1 MSSDDDILFNGESFS
16 GQARLFP
23 LPNLVMF
30 PHVIQPLHVFEPR
43 YRELMQD
50 ALAGDKL
57 IAMAV
62 LAPGWENDYEGR
74 PALRPVACLGRI
86 ATHERL
92 PDGRFNMLLLGLRR
106 VLLVEEL
113 PAEHL
118 YRMAQVELLADTYPA
133 AGDAGRKQLHQ
144 RLMAAFRQKLQPV
157 AHGKEQLQKLL
168 AAEMT
173 LGTLTDLMAY
183 TLNFDDAFK
192 AQLLDEINVDRRAEA
207 LLARLQEGEAG
218 TSVSP
223 GAKFP
228 PDFSNN

>member
-1 MSSDDDILFNGESFS
+1 MSDDDLLLNGGSFC

-30 PHVIQPLHVFEPR
+30 PHVIQPLHVFEAR

-106 VLLVEEL
+106 VRLVEEL
-113 PAEHL
+113 PAERL
-118 YRMAQVELLADTYPA
+118 YRLAQVDLLEDAYPA
-133 AGDAGRKQLHQ
+133 TGDAGRQQLHQ
-144 RLMAAFRQKLQPV
+144 RLMAAFRHKLEPV

-183 TLNFDDAFK
+183 TLDFDDAFK
-192 AQLLDEINVDRRAEA
+192 AELLDEIDVDRRAEA
-207 LLARLQEGEAG
+207 LLVRLQEGRAG
-218 TSVSP
+218 TVISDRV
-223 GAKFP
+223 KFP

>member
-1 MSSDDDILFNGESFS
+1 MSEDILFNGETFS

-23 LPNLVMF
+23 LPNLVVF

-62 LAPGWENDYEGR
+62 LAPGWEKDYEGR

-106 VLLVEEL
+106 VRLVAEL
-113 PAEHL
+113 PRERL
-118 YRMAQVELLADTYPA
+118 YRVAQVDLLEDVYPA
-133 AGDAGRKQLHQ
+133 AGDADREGLYG

-157 AHGKEQLQKLL
+157 VQGQEQLQKLL
-168 AAEMT
+168 ATEMT
-173 LGTLTDLMAY
+173 LGMLTDLMAY
-183 TLNFDDAFK
+183 TLDFDDSFK
-192 AQLLDEINVDRRAEA
+192 AQLLDEIDVDRRAAA
-207 LLARLQEGEAG
+207 LICRLQDGGAG
-218 TSVSP
+218 AVSNP
-223 GAKFP
+223 ARFP
-228 PDFSNN
+228 PDFSKN